1 MAKLANTQFIAN
13 AQTVITWGRALT
25 AEEVTAQTNAKI
37 ALINGGAMCGGG
49 NEDPVTFIETVSWS
63 TADAA
68 NSYVA
73 TCNAFSPAPQSAIV
87 VAV

>member
-13 AQTVITWGRALT
+13 TQTVITWGRALT
-25 AEEVTAQTNAKI
+25 DAETTTLTNAKI

-49 NEDPVTFIETVSWS
+49 IQLETNIETVSWS
-63 TADAA
+63 TTDAT

-73 TCNAFSPAPQSAIV
+73 TCNTLSPAPQSATV
-87 VAV
+87 TAL